1 MNRIHFIV
9 PGNPQSQKRHRNW
22 QRGGVRGT
30 YDPSASDKADFLALC
45 RDNAPERP
53 IEGPVIL
60 RVVFWM
66 PISKNATKRF
76 KANVEDFDLTYEMCT
91 RHFRQSE
98 VLLECLQIGVAHS
111 KARFDI
117 DNQIKF
123 VMDALAGVYWQNDGQ
138 VQIGWAYKIYSH
150 RPRTELEI
158 IYMEATN
165 ED

>member
-1 MNRIHFIV
+1 MQRIHFTV
-9 PGNPQSQKRHRNW
+9 LGNPQAQKRHRTGKW
-22 QRGGVRGT
+22 GR

-45 RDNAPERP
+45 RDNAPPKP

-66 PISKNATKRF
+66 PIPKGATKRF
-76 KANVEDFDLTYEMCT
+76 KVDVGDSDLIYDTYQDKGWALPGYV
-91 RHFRQSE
+91 FNG
-98 VLLECLQIGVAHS
+98 IAHS

-123 VMDALAGVYWQNDGQ
+123 VMDALTGVYWANDGQ

-150 RPRTELEI
+150 KPRTEIEI
-158 IYMEATN
+158 IF
-165 ED
+165 